1 MKDFFVM
8 YLCEN
13 PYPAFVLGVI
23 TVGFLAAAYNITRN
37 AAFLKGAAVTV
48 LLVGGVFLLD
58 YAVVTPREEVLA
70 VIDEGIAGLK
80 ANDADRLAKILDE
93 KKSGVTLARIR
104 EGLRYGTITGAKAN
118 DIRIT
123 VNELTSPP
131 TAKAEFYGVLTFHV
145 KHEAI
150 PFDRYACRLVVDFE
164 KHPRGWV
171 IVGHQEREL
180 LGRE

>member
-1 MKDFFVM
+1 MKDFFVT
-8 YLCEN
+8 YFCEN

-37 AAFLKGAAVTV
+37 AAFLKAAGVTI
-48 LLVGGVFLLD
+48 LLVAGVFVLD
-58 YAVVTPREEVLA
+58 SVVVTPREEIHA
-70 VIDEGIAGLK
+70 VIDEGIAALK
-80 ANDADRLAKILDE
+80 ANDADRLANILDE
-93 KKSGVTLARIR
+93 KKAGITRARIR

-131 TAKAEFYGVLTFHV
+131 SAKADFYGVLTFHV
-145 KHEAI
+145 KTEAV
-150 PFDRYACRLVVDFE
+150 PFDRYACRLTVEFE

-171 IVGHQEREL
+171 IVGHQERSVIGE
-180 LGRE
+180 